1 MISLLIVIALIGVL
15 TWALV
20 TFLPMPGQFKTLI
33 VVVAVIFCVLYAL
46 SAFGVFRVHDPPVP
60 QLDVR

>member
-1 MISLLIVIALIGVL
+1 MISLLIVLALIGVL

-20 TFLPMPGQFKTLI
+20 TFLPMPSQFKTLI
-33 VVVAVIFCVLYAL
+33 VVVAVIFCLLYAL
-46 SAFGVFRVHDPPVP
+46 SALGVFRIHDPPVP